1 MSTCFPTYGH
11 LEVVQLV
18 TVPVPSRFHH
28 NVLLVKLVLYQ
39 EVPVS
44 VAILHSELST
54 EDKESHYDDN
64 DEEAEYDPNDLLEG
78 ESISSPRQ

>member
-1 MSTCFPTYGH
+1 M
-11 LEVVQLV
+11 
-18 TVPVPSRFHH
+18 
-28 NVLLVKLVLYQ
+28 LLVKLVLYQ

-64 DEEAEYDPNDLLEG
+64 DEAEDDESDTEYDQQEEASQDENFIE
-78 ESISSPRQ
+78 R